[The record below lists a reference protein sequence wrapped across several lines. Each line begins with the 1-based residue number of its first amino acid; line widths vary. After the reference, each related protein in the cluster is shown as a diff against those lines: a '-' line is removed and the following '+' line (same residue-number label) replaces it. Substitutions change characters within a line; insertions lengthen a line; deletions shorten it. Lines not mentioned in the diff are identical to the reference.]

1 MAVVNYFLKLDGI
14 QGESRDAKHKGE
26 IELESFSWGE
36 TSSVGRTGTGGGA
49 GKTDFGDLHVAMK
62 VSKASPLLLLSGAS
76 GQHLK
81 QAVLT
86 ARKAGKAQLEF
97 LVIKLTDVIV
107 SSYSVGGLSNR
118 TIFAD
123 DSCLV
128 TDNYAVLLAGYLGL
142 LAVALLL
149 DGYAQAGRGPI
160 RPIGTLRRLS
170 LWGRV
175 QRSRW
180 WCRATVWP
188 GSAFNSSATRFFLPV
203 APAPGRRAC

>member
-26 IELESFSWGE
+26 IELESFSWSE
-36 TSSVGRTGTGGGA
+36 TSSIGRTGTGGGA

-62 VSKASPLLLLSGAS
+62 VSKASPLLLLAGAS

-107 SSYSVGGLSNR
+107 SSYSVGGS
-118 TIFAD
+118 TAD
-123 DSCLV
+123 EPNDSV
-128 TDNYAVLLAGYLGL
+128 SFDFSRIEVEYRPQNPDGSLALG
-142 LAVALLL
+142 VK
-149 DGYAQAGRGPI
+149 AGWD
-160 RPIGTLRRLS
+160 LKANKK
-170 LWGRV
+170 V
-175 QRSRW
+175 
-180 WCRATVWP
+180 
-188 GSAFNSSATRFFLPV
+188 
-203 APAPGRRAC
+203 